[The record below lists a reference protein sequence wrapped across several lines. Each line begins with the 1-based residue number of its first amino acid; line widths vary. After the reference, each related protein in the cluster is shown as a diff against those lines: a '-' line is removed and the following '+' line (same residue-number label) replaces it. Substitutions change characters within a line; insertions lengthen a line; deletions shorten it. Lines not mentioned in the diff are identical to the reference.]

1 MFPVASHTRWLTGAV
16 GTCFNKVVTGGG
28 SEVLAGVPRAS
39 TLVWMCSTHAC
50 PGLDSEFSR
59 GRRGWTSLAQKTIS
73 CRHSIRGCAS
83 ALIGKEVAVGLFIL
97 AVDPQT
103 ASGERSWRAGCRS
116 GWCQAPLQMQTLV
129 GVVGSWDACG
139 WRAGS

>member
-1 MFPVASHTRWLTGAV
+1 MLTVASHTCWLTGAL
-16 GTCFNKVVTGGG
+16 GTCFNRVVTGGG
-28 SEVLAGVPRAS
+28 GGEVLAGVPRAS

-50 PGLDSEFSR
+50 PGLDSEFSL

-97 AVDPQT
+97 AADPQT
-103 ASGERSWRAGCRS
+103 VSGERSWRAGCRS
-116 GWCQAPLQMQTLV
+116 GWYQVPLQMQTLV

-139 WRAGS
+139 